1 MTDWTT
7 GPEAMRRHRVA
18 MQAARTAMEK
28 EGVEFIVEHPY
39 KGDSELSG
47 GGIDELLWNGKP
59 VVAFIAFPK
68 LPSDPVALALVVH
81 TQDDGEF
88 TVVRVSRRNK
98 NDAWFGF
105 SFVSDLS
112 WADVRRFIHED
123 MDI

>member
-1 MTDWTT
+1 
-7 GPEAMRRHRVA
+7 
-18 MQAARTAMEK
+18 MEK